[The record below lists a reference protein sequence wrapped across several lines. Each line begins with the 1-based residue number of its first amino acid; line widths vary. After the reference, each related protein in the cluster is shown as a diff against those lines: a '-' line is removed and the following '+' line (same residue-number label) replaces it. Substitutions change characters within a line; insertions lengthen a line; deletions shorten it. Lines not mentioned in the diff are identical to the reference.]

1 MKMHIAAGWRDGI
14 KTSGGMREAGCGMRD
29 AKLKKPILEPHNG
42 TTKMRSLTSKC
53 KC

>member
-14 KTSGGMREAGCGMRD
+14 KTSGGMRDAGCGMRE
-29 AKLKKPILEPHNG
+29 LKKPILEPHNG

>member
-1 MKMHIAAGWRDGI
+1 MKMHIAGGWRDGI
-14 KTSGGMREAGCGMRD
+14 KTSGGMRDAG
-29 AKLKKPILEPHNG
+29 LKKPILEPHNG